1 MNRFQ
6 ALFMGF
12 AATAGATGI
21 AAYNGVFN
29 QPTPPAKIASAPA
42 VAADPAKPSIITQ
55 VPKVE
60 TTATNENVKV
70 DPSTPVIADAPKA
83 DPAAAPAVE
92 VAKADPAATEVA
104 KVDPAAPVAKVDPT
118 APAVKMNAT
127 VVAPAVAA
135 VMAPLFDVLRAQADG
150 SVIIAGKADKDSHV
164 EVVSG
169 ADVLGS
175 AKSEPNGDFAII
187 VSETLKP
194 GDYQLVLR
202 STMPDGRV
210 ATSIQTATVSIPEKI
225 DGPVLA
231 LVEEPGKPS
240 RIITTPEKP
249 LEVAAPSQAIP
260 SADAPAASASATTEI
275 AKPAD
280 TAAAPAV
287 EVSIEAVEIE
297 GDKIF
302 IAGKAKGAATIR
314 VFAND
319 VLLGDTKPGEG
330 DRFLAELTHAM
341 PVGDYI
347 IRAEGLAADG
357 VTIVAK
363 ASVPFQRV
371 AGDNMSADTTA
382 PAEPAKPAGAAST
395 TPAATPAVVAE
406 VKKSVIIHRGDTLWQ
421 ISRRVYG
428 HGVRYSTIYLANKD
442 AVADPNRIYPGQV
455 MTLPAKTT
463 EGEDAD
469 AAAIEKLNAATKG

>member
-29 QPTPPAKIASAPA
+29 QPTPPAQIATVPA
-42 VAADPAKPSIITQ
+42 TPADPTKPVIVAET
-55 VPKVE
+55 PKVE
-60 TTATNENVKV
+60 TPAAGEVAKV
-70 DPSTPVIADAPKA
+70 DPAT
-83 DPAAAPAVE
+83 PAVE
-92 VAKADPAATEVA
+92 VAKIDPAAPEVA
-104 KVDPAAPVAKVDPT
+104 KVDPAAPV
-118 APAVKMNAT
+118 VKMDAT
-127 VVAPAVAA
+127 VVAPTTAA
-135 VMAPLFDVLRAQADG
+135 VMAPLFDVLRVQADG
-150 SVIIAGKADKDSHV
+150 SVVIAGKADKDSHV

-175 AKSEPNGDFAII
+175 AKTEANGDFAII
-187 VSETLKP
+187 LAETLRP

-210 ATSIQTATVSIPEKI
+210 ATSIQTATVSIPEKLT
-225 DGPVLA
+225 GPVLA

-240 RIITTPEKP
+240 RIITVPEKTA
-249 LEVAAPSQAIP
+249 EIAAATPA
-260 SADAPAASASATTEI
+260 ADAPAASTTATTEI

-280 TAAAPAV
+280 AAAAPAT
-287 EVSIEAVEIE
+287 EVAIEAVEIE

-302 IAGKAKGAATIR
+302 IAGKVKGAATVR
-314 VFAND
+314 LFAND

-330 DRFLAELTHAM
+330 DRFLAELVHAM

-347 IRAEGLAADG
+347 IRAEGLAVDG

-371 AGDNMSADTTA
+371 AGDNVAASTA
-382 PAEPAKPAGAAST
+382 PVDSAKPADATST
-395 TPAATPAVVAE
+395 TPAATLAVVAE
-406 VKKSVIIHRGDTLWQ
+406 AKKSVIIHRGDTLWQ

-428 HGVRYSTIYLANKD
+428 RGVRYSTIYLANKE
-442 AVADPNRIYPGQV
+442 AVDDPNRIYPGQV

-469 AAAIEKLNAATKG
+469 PAAIEKLNAATKG

>member
-1 MNRFQ
+1 
-6 ALFMGF
+6 MGF

-29 QPTPPAKIASAPA
+29 PQTPPAQIATVPA
-42 VAADPAKPSIITQ
+42 TPADPTKPAIVTETPKAETPATTE
-55 VPKVE
+55 VAKVE
-60 TTATNENVKV
+60 
-70 DPSTPVIADAPKA
+70 P
-83 DPAAAPAVE
+83 AAPAT
-92 VAKADPAATEVA
+92 TEVA
-104 KVDPAAPVAKVDPT
+104 KVDPAAPATTEVAKVDPAAPAT
-118 APAVKMNAT
+118 TDIAKVDPAAPAVKMDAT
-127 VVAPAVAA
+127 VVAPTAAA
-135 VMAPLFDVLRAQADG
+135 VMAPLFDVLRVQADG
-150 SVIIAGKADKDSHV
+150 SVIIAGKADMDSHV

-175 AKSEPNGDFAII
+175 TKTEPNGDFAII
-187 VSETLKP
+187 LTETLKP

-210 ATSIQTATVSIPEKI
+210 ATSIQTATVSIPEKLT
-225 DGPVLA
+225 GPVLA

-240 RIITTPEKP
+240 RIITAPEKP
-249 LEVAAPSQAIP
+249 VEVAAATPA
-260 SADAPAASASATTEI
+260 AERPAASATATTEI

-287 EVSIEAVEIE
+287 EVGIEAVEIE

-302 IAGKAKGAATIR
+302 IAGKAKGATTVR
-314 VFAND
+314 LFAND
-319 VLLGDTKPGEG
+319 VLLGDTKAGEG
-330 DRFLAELTHAM
+330 DRFLAELVHAM

-357 VTIVAK
+357 VTVVAK

-371 AGDNMSADTTA
+371 AGDNMSASTA
-382 PAEPAKPAGAAST
+382 PADPAKPADTAAAT
-395 TPAATPAVVAE
+395 TPAAATPATPAVVAE
-406 VKKSVIIHRGDTLWQ
+406 VKKAVIIHRGDTLWQ

-442 AVADPNRIYPGQV
+442 AVEDPNRIYPGQV
-455 MTLPAKTT
+455 MTVPAKTT

>member
-29 QPTPPAKIASAPA
+29 PQTPPAQIATVPA
-42 VAADPAKPSIITQ
+42 TPADPSKPAIVTE
-55 VPKVE
+55 VPKAE
-60 TTATNENVKV
+60 TPAT
-70 DPSTPVIADAPKA
+70 
-83 DPAAAPAVE
+83 
-92 VAKADPAATEVA
+92 TEVA
-104 KVDPAAPVAKVDPT
+104 KVDPAAPAAEVAKVDPA
-118 APAVKMNAT
+118 APAVKMDAT
-127 VVAPAVAA
+127 VVAPAAAA
-135 VMAPLFDVLRAQADG
+135 VMAPLFDVLRVQADG

-175 AKSEPNGDFAII
+175 TKTEANGDFAII
-187 VSETLKP
+187 LTETLKS

-210 ATSIQTATVSIPEKI
+210 ATSIQTATVSIPDKLT
-225 DGPVLA
+225 GPVLA

-240 RIITTPEKP
+240 RIITAPEKP
-249 LEVAAPSQAIP
+249 VEVAAATPATP
-260 SADAPAASASATTEI
+260 AADAPAANATATTEV

-280 TAAAPAV
+280 AAAAPAV
-287 EVSIEAVEIE
+287 EVGIEAVEIE

-302 IAGKAKGAATIR
+302 IAGKAKGAATVR
-314 VFAND
+314 LFAND
-319 VLLGDTKPGEG
+319 VLLGDTKGGEG
-330 DRFLAELTHAM
+330 DRFLAELVHAM

-382 PAEPAKPAGAAST
+382 PAAPAKPADTAAAT
-395 TPAATPAVVAE
+395 TPATVTPATPAVIAE
-406 VKKSVIIHRGDTLWQ
+406 VKKAVIIHRGDTLWQ

-442 AVADPNRIYPGQV
+442 AVEDPNRIYPGQV
-455 MTLPAKTT
+455 MTVPAKTT

-469 AAAIEKLNAATKG
+469 PAAIEKLNAKSKN

>member
-29 QPTPPAKIASAPA
+29 PQTPPAQIATVPA
-42 VAADPAKPSIITQ
+42 TPADPAKPAIL
-55 VPKVE
+55 VE
-60 TTATNENVKV
+60 T
-70 DPSTPVIADAPKA
+70 PKA
-83 DPAAAPAVE
+83 EAPVAPE
-92 VAKADPAATEVA
+92 VAKVEPAAPTAPEVA
-104 KVDPAAPVAKVDPT
+104 KVDPAV
-118 APAVKMNAT
+118 PAVKMDAT
-127 VVAPAVAA
+127 VVAPAAPL
-135 VMAPLFDVLRAQADG
+135 VMAPLFDVLRVQADG

-164 EVVSG
+164 DVVSG
-169 ADVLGS
+169 ADVVGS
-175 AKSEPNGDFAII
+175 TKTEANGDFAII
-187 VSETLKP
+187 LAETLKP

-210 ATSIQTATVSIPEKI
+210 ATSIQTATVSIPEKL

-240 RIITTPEKP
+240 RIITVPEKP
-249 LEVAAPSQAIP
+249 VEVAAATPATP
-260 SADAPAASASATTEI
+260 AADAPTASATATTES

-280 TAAAPAV
+280 AIVAPAI
-287 EVSIEAVEIE
+287 EVGIEAVEIE

-314 VFAND
+314 LFAND

-330 DRFLAELTHAM
+330 DRFLAELVHAM

-363 ASVPFQRV
+363 SSVPFQRV
-371 AGDNMSADTTA
+371 AGDNMSAATTQA
-382 PAEPAKPAGAAST
+382 DPAKPADAAAAT
-395 TPAATPAVVAE
+395 APASTPAVAAE

-428 HGVRYSTIYLANKD
+428 RGVRYSTIYLANKD

-455 MTLPAKTT
+455 MTVPASTT
-463 EGEDAD
+463 EGENADD
-469 AAAIEKLNAATKG
+469 AAIDKLNAATKG

>member
-29 QPTPPAKIASAPA
+29 QPTPPAQIASAPA
-42 VAADPAKPSIITQ
+42 VAADPAKPAIVPE

-60 TTATNENVKV
+60 TPVAGEAAKV
-70 DPSTPVIADAPKA
+70 DPAK
-83 DPAAAPAVE
+83 PAVE
-92 VAKADPAATEVA
+92 VAKVVSAAPDAAEVA
-104 KVDPAAPVAKVDPT
+104 KVDPAAP
-118 APAVKMNAT
+118 AVKLDAT
-127 VVAPAVAA
+127 VVAPSAAA
-135 VMAPLFDVLRAQADG
+135 VMAPLFDVLRVQADG

-175 AKSEPNGDFAII
+175 TKTEANGDFAII
-187 VSETLKP
+187 LTETLKP

-210 ATSIQTATVSIPEKI
+210 ATSIQTATVSIPEKL

-240 RIITTPEKP
+240 RIITAPVKPVEIAAATPATP
-249 LEVAAPSQAIP
+249 A
-260 SADAPAASASATTEI
+260 ADAPAASSTATTEI

-280 TAAAPAV
+280 AKAPDAKPADSAAAPAV
-287 EVSIEAVEIE
+287 EVAIEAVEIE

-302 IAGKAKGAATIR
+302 IAGKSKGAVTVR
-314 VFAND
+314 LFAND

-347 IRAEGLAADG
+347 IRAEGLGADG

-371 AGDNMSADTTA
+371 AGDNMSATTT
-382 PAEPAKPAGAAST
+382 PAEPATPTDTAAAT
-395 TPAATPAVVAE
+395 TPAAATPATPAVVAE
-406 VKKSVIIHRGDTLWQ
+406 VKKAVIIHRGDTLWQ

-428 HGVRYSTIYLANKD
+428 HGVRYSTIYLANKEM
-442 AVADPNRIYPGQV
+442 VEDPNRIYPGQV
-455 MTLPAKTT
+455 MTVPAKTT

-469 AAAIEKLNAATKG
+469 PAAIEKLNAATKG